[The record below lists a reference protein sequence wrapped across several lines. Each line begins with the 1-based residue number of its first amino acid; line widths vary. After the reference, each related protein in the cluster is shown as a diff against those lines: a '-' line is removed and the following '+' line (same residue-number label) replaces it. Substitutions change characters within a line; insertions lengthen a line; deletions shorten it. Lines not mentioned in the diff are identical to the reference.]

1 MVRMSG
7 GALSG
12 RGLSWGVT
20 EAERRRSFSCDG
32 YVEDSDQAMFRGI
45 DVGASPQVLFR
56 WLCQLRAAPYSYD
69 LLDNFGR
76 RSPREL
82 TDGLER
88 LEPGQRFMSIF
99 RLAEFEPDHS
109 ITLRH
114 RGGLFGDVAVT
125 YAAEPQPDGASRLL
139 VKILVR
145 YPGGF
150 RRRPMSVVAPWGDLL
165 MMRKQLLTLRELAER
180 DGYR

>member
-1 MVRMSG
+1 MPG
-7 GALSG
+7 GVLSS

-20 EAERRRSFSCDG
+20 EAERRRAFPCDDHMEG
-32 YVEDSDQAMFRGI
+32 SDQVMFRGV
-45 DVGASPQVLFR
+45 DVGASPEVLFR

-99 RLAEFEPDHS
+99 RLVEFDPGRS

-114 RGGLFGDVAVT
+114 RGGLFGDVVVT
-125 YAAEPQPDGASRLL
+125 YAAEPEPAGASRLL
-139 VKILVR
+139 VKMLVR
-145 YPGGF
+145 YPGGL
-150 RRRPMSVVAPWGDLL
+150 RRRPMSVVLPWGDLV
-165 MMRKQLLTLRELAER
+165 MMRKQLLTLKGLAER
-180 DGYR
+180 DGGP